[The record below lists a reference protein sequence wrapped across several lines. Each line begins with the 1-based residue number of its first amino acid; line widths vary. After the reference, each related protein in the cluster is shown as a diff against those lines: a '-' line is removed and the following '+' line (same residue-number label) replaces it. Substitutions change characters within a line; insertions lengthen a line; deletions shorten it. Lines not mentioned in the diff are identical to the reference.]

1 MTERS
6 LHPGGTRKGISMTTF
21 LALDLRIMSGALR
34 GLGIILAVGTLGLA
48 AGNVDF
54 FMPFVTILA
63 VMGVMNL
70 FASIEAGGLTRLFGS
85 LPGTRADAMRAHYLF
100 VLVCAAISFV
110 PWLLGLLVHLAV
122 PRWGVEAGELIGWLT
137 PLGGV
142 LIALAVLIP
151 CIVKVGIRPSPA
163 DRDGGGDGHCRHLP
177 GARQDRGRAALRAWR
192 SVVAA
197 GPLRARAGCAGRL
210 AAHIDAHLPAPGPLT
225 PPRHRPVSTTTR
237 TRPRSPTIR

>member
-85 LPGTRADAMRAHYLF
+85 LPGTRADAMRTHYLF

-122 PRWGVEAGELIGWLT
+122 PR
-137 PLGGV
+137 
-142 LIALAVLIP
+142 
-151 CIVKVGIRPSPA
+151 
-163 DRDGGGDGHCRHLP
+163 
-177 GARQDRGRAALRAWR
+177 
-192 SVVAA
+192 
-197 GPLRARAGCAGRL
+197 
-210 AAHIDAHLPAPGPLT
+210 
-225 PPRHRPVSTTTR
+225 
-237 TRPRSPTIR
+237 

>member
-122 PRWGVEAGELIGWLT
+122 PRWGGRGRRADRVVDALGRRAHR
-137 PLGGV
+137 LGG
-142 LIALAVLIP
+142 
-151 CIVKVGIRPSPA
+151 A
-163 DRDGGGDGHCRHLP
+163 DSLHRQGGDPPEPCR
-177 GARQDRGRAALRAWR
+177 
-192 SVVAA
+192 S
-197 GPLRARAGCAGRL
+197 
-210 AAHIDAHLPAPGPLT
+210 
-225 PPRHRPVSTTTR
+225 
-237 TRPRSPTIR
+237 